1 MFFTRT
7 DVAELNNS
15 VGEMQKKYG
24 TCKSVRMAEA
34 FNNTCDKW
42 DCPIKCYCA
51 QSEKGIH
58 NSVRGIFKSPFS
70 GSRCSA
76 C

>member
-1 MFFTRT
+1 MARIFIRMGS
-7 DVAELNNS
+7 DSNGS
-15 VGEMQKKYG
+15 IG

-51 QSEKGIH
+51 QSEKD
-58 NSVRGIFKSPFS
+58 S
-70 GSRCSA
+70 
-76 C
+76 

>member
-51 QSEKGIH
+51 QSEKDSFLAVDVARVEY
-58 NSVRGIFKSPFS
+58 N
-70 GSRCSA
+70 
-76 C
+76 

>member
-7 DVAELNNS
+7 DVVELNNS

-24 TCKSVRMAEA
+24 NCKSVRMAEA

-42 DCPIKCYCA
+42 DCAIKCYCA
-51 QSEKGIH
+51 QSEKD
-58 NSVRGIFKSPFS
+58 S
-70 GSRCSA
+70 
-76 C
+76 

>member
-51 QSEKGIH
+51 CLLYTSDAADE
-58 NSVRGIFKSPFS
+58 
-70 GSRCSA
+70 
-76 C
+76 